1 MFDND
6 FYDDYPIDFTDDYDM
21 DTVSATDMTGLIPS
35 APETDRERASYE
47 EIYPYEPDYDNFAFP
62 EE

>member
-6 FYDDYPIDFTDDYDM
+6 FYDDYPIDYTDDYDM
-21 DTVSATDMTGLIPS
+21 DTVSANDMTGLIPS
-35 APETDRERASYE
+35 APETNRELAEYE
-47 EIYPYEPDYDNFAFP
+47 DIYPYGPDYDEYAIL